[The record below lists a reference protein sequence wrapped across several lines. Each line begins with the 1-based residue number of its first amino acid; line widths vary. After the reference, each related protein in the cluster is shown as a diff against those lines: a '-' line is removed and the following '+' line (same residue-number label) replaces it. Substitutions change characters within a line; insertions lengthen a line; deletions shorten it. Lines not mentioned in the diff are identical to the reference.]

1 MSRPIERLERR
12 GLARGL
18 KLSLD
23 ALFYVALVVGVLL
36 IVSLPISSFTG
47 YDQGWDANFPVAVGN
62 GVFNPQFRVDMTD
75 ATWPGLQNARIEGA
89 RGKLR
94 FLHHSLPTHLVGM
107 AVPFLVLWGLFLWG
121 LVLLRRILADTARG
135 RPFDPANPRRMNL
148 LGWIILAASVGASV
162 LEFLSSKWVLANADV
177 RTVPLSPSL
186 SIHAGWAVSGL
197 LVLVLAGIW
206 RLAVR
211 MSEEQALTV

>member
-1 MSRPIERLERR
+1 MSGPIEKVERR

-23 ALFYVALVVGVLL
+23 ALFYVGLIVGVLL

-62 GVFNPQFRVDMTD
+62 GALYPELPIDVSEAN
-75 ATWPGLQNARIEGA
+75 WPGLQNARIEGA

-94 FLHHSLPTHLVGM
+94 FLHYSLRTHLGM
-107 AVPFLVLWGLFLWG
+107 AVPALVLWGLFLWG
-121 LVLLRRILADTARG
+121 LVLLRRVLADTARG
-135 RPFDPANPRRMNL
+135 RPFDPANPRRLNV
-148 LGWIILAASVGASV
+148 LGWIILAGSVGASV
-162 LEFLSSKWVLANADV
+162 FEFFSSKWVLANVDV
-177 RTVPLSPSL
+177 RTVPLSPAL